1 MNLQVFTAP
10 RASPLWCGFLFLLL
24 GSCTRLWPTALRAST
39 TLVWLLVPSPHAGS
53 WFICSNYKDKM
64 LFAWQQMGNI
74 PPCKNRNI
82 QIGCDSIGDNGGWIW
97 FETKCLLFACTV
109 FFFFCFFF
117 LFFFFLV
124 RQPSRTRIC
133 FITKNT
139 LKELHAGPTLS
150 GQLKLSEK
158 VRNKD
163 ELRKSMQKKTAEGQV
178 GLSHQCLKTQGP

>member
-117 LFFFFLV
+117 FFFFFFWWDSP
-124 RQPSRTRIC
+124 R
-133 FITKNT
+133 
-139 LKELHAGPTLS
+139 ELGFVS
-150 GQLKLSEK
+150 S
-158 VRNKD
+158 
-163 ELRKSMQKKTAEGQV
+163 
-178 GLSHQCLKTQGP
+178 LKTHWKSCMRVPRYPDN